1 MSNQIIQ
8 VSSEHIITLVLDR
21 GRTVFAA
28 LIRWV
33 VDLRGRTEV
42 FFVLQKAGMYRRR
55 CAVDKSFLLVQRT
68 CL

>member
-1 MSNQIIQ
+1 MSTLMTSTQF
-8 VSSEHIITLVLDR
+8 TLVLNW
-21 GRTVFAA
+21 GRTIFAA
-28 LIRWV
+28 LIGWI

-55 CAVDKSFLLVQRT
+55 CAVNKSFLLVQRA